1 METKK
6 IFRKP
11 LGNPRRKWRQDHF
24 VLSTFNGL
32 TDDLEKGLKNAKE
45 LGFTMIETGWGRTAE
60 TDRACLICRD
70 IGLGILTQ
78 DVTMMGSFQRP
89 PQFQKRG
96 FLDEGRLSEYEK
108 RIAGNPSVRGFYL
121 WDEPVSAD
129 ELADARRQLDLFEE
143 RFPGLLGFT
152 VAYPH
157 YGGKIAA
164 CGMDFVSYIHRFVK
178 ELSPAVFSIDLYPF
192 DSEDWHTRR
201 ETSGY
206 QLDEHLFYRD
216 LGLLRKLALEQ
227 GAPLWYYFQA
237 QDGPAKYRY
246 GDFSAEKLRMTM
258 NLGLLHGTAGLQSYN
273 IFDSAL
279 LRSGEKGPLFD
290 ATMELN
296 RRALAYGE
304 VMMALR
310 SLSVC
315 HSDGV
320 LKNDSYYQTVIR
332 DRLDDSPVFA
342 GTVPEHF
349 SVGEFCDCEG
359 NRYAFIMNRDY
370 ERMVC
375 GRLELRGEYR
385 IYEVSGIDGSQ
396 QVICGNTRELRLGL
410 AAGDAV
416 FYRLQRSEET
426 PFLIE
431 YELG

>member
-6 IFRKP
+6 ISRKP

-32 TDDLEKGLKNAKE
+32 TNDLEKGLKNAKE

-78 DVTMMGSFQRP
+78 DVSMMGSFQRP
-89 PQFQKRG
+89 PQFPKRG
-96 FLDEGRLSEYEK
+96 FLDEGRLCEYEK
-108 RIAGNPSVRGFYL
+108 GSRAILR
-121 WDEPVSAD
+121 SA
-129 ELADARRQLDLFEE
+129 A
-143 RFPGLLGFT
+143 
-152 VAYPH
+152 V
-157 YGGKIAA
+157 IS

-290 ATMELN
+290 ATKEQN

-315 HSDGV
+315 HSEGV

-332 DRLDDSPVFA
+332 DRLEDSPVFA

-349 SVGEFCDCEG
+349 SVGEFCDREG

-370 ERMVC
+370 ERTVC
-375 GRLELRGEYR
+375 GRLELRGEHR

-396 QVICGNTRELRLGL
+396 RVICGNTRELRLEL
-410 AAGDAV
+410 AAGYAV